1 MKRTTALFLALIL
14 ALSLLTGCGF
24 SAGTGGGE
32 TSSATVE
39 IGVEEDK
46 IVSAAK
52 TMGEVINLEGAEFR
66 GRSFTDEDF
75 VYLFELNGISYRAA
89 AKLTPQLSEKLFELD
104 INDSS
109 YDDSV
114 AELISSVEI
123 NQLDNLTRAIPPQ
136 KELDKLVGKTGQEL
150 FDDGWT
156 YWFYDLDEMKAGLNS
171 GLFAYEVFFDYDG
184 EPMENTDDFDFYE
197 EFKDLKVKSVTFT
210 GLGDAADPDTE

>member
-14 ALSLLTGCGF
+14 ALSLLTGCGS

-150 FDDGWT
+150 LDDGWSCYGHNLDT
-156 YWFYDLDEMKAGLNS
+156 MEFYMHH
-171 GLFAYEVFFDYDG
+171 GLFSYLVVFDG
-184 EPMENTDDFDFYE
+184 DVDAKE
-197 EFKDLKVKSVTFT
+197 EDEDKMIKALTVKSIAYDD
-210 GLGDAADPDTE
+210 LGEADNLEYTVD